1 MGSLRL
7 ARSVSLIIVIT
18 VIGALMLRGRARRV
32 ERTIAAVVDSPADA
46 SVALDSARAARLA
59 VQAYEADLRAR
70 GESPTPTSLTAYSTD
85 SAGFRI
91 ELSPRNGGGGRV
103 EVRVGRDRRVELRHL
118 APLGRD

>member
-32 ERTIAAVVDSPADA
+32 ERNIAAVVDTPADA
-46 SVALDSARAARLA
+46 SAPLDSARAARLA
-59 VQAYEADLRAR
+59 VQAFAADLRAR
-70 GESPTPTSLTAYSTD
+70 GETPRAASLTAFSSD

-91 ELSPRNGGGGRV
+91 ELSPQDGGGGRV
-103 EVRVGRDRRVELRHL
+103 EVRVGRDGRVELRHL